1 MWIIYSAA
9 IFLLAVIAHAILIR
23 IFPLTGRLVLFII
36 SGSLLGLGLVALIVT
51 EYRFFSVQ
59 LFSAISMYSFLCE
72 LYIFLFSSLLSSISM
87 NILSMLYGHRK
98 ESIDITKIYS
108 GEKMV
113 SIRLERLTKLGMLKE
128 EKQNHSITEKGI
140 RFLHYMEKLQH
151 YFKNKA

>member
-9 IFLLAVIAHAILIR
+9 IFLLAVITHAILIR

-59 LFSAISMYSFLCE
+59 LFSAICMYSFLCE
-72 LYIFLFSSLLSSISM
+72 LYIFVFSSLLSSISM

-113 SIRLERLTKLGMLKE
+113 SIRLARLTKLGMLK
-128 EKQNHSITEKGI
+128 
-140 RFLHYMEKLQH
+140 
-151 YFKNKA
+151 